1 MTTLIEINKLRIR
14 AYHGVADQERVVG
27 NIFEVTVQLAYPLER
42 AMETDNVAHTLNYG
56 EVVDVITSEMRKPSR
71 LLEHVAQR
79 LYTKLVHSFP
89 NITGGMISVSKLAP
103 PLGEEMESV
112 AVTIKW

>member
-14 AYHGVADQERVVG
+14 AYHGVADQERTVG
-27 NIFEVTVQLAYPLER
+27 NVFEVTAQLAYPLDR

-56 EVVDVITSEMRKPSR
+56 EVVAVITTEMKKPSR
-71 LLEHVAQR
+71 LLENVAQR
-79 LYTKLVHSFP
+79 LYTELIHSFP
-89 NITGGMISVSKLAP
+89 NITGGMISVAKLAP

-112 AVTIKW
+112 AVTLKW